1 MVKNIKVKLN
11 RKKLQA
17 NLEKDYDEFVEGFWK
32 EKQERLKKK
41 TKHNSYIL
49 KCLNWKL
56 NVMRVFEVLILL
68 SLGIFT
74 LFIGWLLSS
83 NFLFYIASFDF
94 GMCYIKIL
102 EMIMGWSKS

>member
-1 MVKNIKVKLN
+1 
-11 RKKLQA
+11 
-17 NLEKDYDEFVEGFWK
+17 
-32 EKQERLKKK
+32 
-41 TKHNSYIL
+41 
-49 KCLNWKL
+49 
-56 NVMRVFEVLILL
+56 MRVFEVLILL